1 MTEQPN
7 KQSLASIEADLFGT
21 IFGFH
26 KKFMTLLRESS
37 LDDEKQNAVAERIK
51 TLLGNVTAEMDRTQ
65 QLNVTERLEAIYE
78 EARRLVEELSGLPA
92 GGKAG

>member
-37 LDDEKQNAVAERIK
+37 LDDEKQNAVAPASDRIPDMRPCRAA
-51 TLLGNVTAEMDRTQ
+51 TCDDGSRPADGPASPPSAGNR
-65 QLNVTERLEAIYE
+65 
-78 EARRLVEELSGLPA
+78 
-92 GGKAG
+92 